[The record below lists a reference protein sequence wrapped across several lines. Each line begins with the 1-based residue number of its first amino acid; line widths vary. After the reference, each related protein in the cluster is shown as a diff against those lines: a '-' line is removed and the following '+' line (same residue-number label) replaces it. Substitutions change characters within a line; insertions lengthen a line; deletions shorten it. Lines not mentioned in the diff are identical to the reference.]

1 MLASVSDGKKR
12 GSGNEAPYA
21 RYAFLNPY
29 NISLMAGAATTAAA
43 TGHWEIGLIA
53 GASEALWM
61 LFAPGSKLLQRLWF
75 DPIWEQSK
83 ADDVDRRRE
92 LKFQRLTPMDQQR
105 AFALR
110 EQRTRIYHLATDN
123 PSLTVELL
131 TPELAKL
138 DTLYEDFLDLAL
150 VCGRSEKHLGS
161 FDVPRM
167 ENSWKYYEQ
176 QKVEFKPS
184 DQRYKVATKNLEVIT
199 QRMDRLAQVR
209 KNLQTSRGQMDLME
223 NSFRLLAD
231 EIVTVADP
239 AELGARL
246 DDLRI
251 GVEAIRETSD
261 ESELVYEELDDHE
274 PGTQMRR

>member
-1 MLASVSDGKKR
+1 MLAGVSDGKKR
-12 GSGNEAPYA
+12 GSGDEVPYA

-53 GASEALWM
+53 GATEALWM

-110 EQRTRIYHLATDN
+110 EQRARIYRLATDN
-123 PSLTVELL
+123 PSLTVDLL

-150 VCGRSEKHLGS
+150 VCASSEKHLGS

-176 QKVEFKPS
+176 QKVEFKPN

-199 QRMDRLAQVR
+199 QRMERLAQVR
-209 KNLQTSRGQMDLME
+209 KNLQTSRGQMDLM
-223 NSFRLLAD
+223 
-231 EIVTVADP
+231 
-239 AELGARL
+239 
-246 DDLRI
+246 
-251 GVEAIRETSD
+251 
-261 ESELVYEELDDHE
+261 
-274 PGTQMRR
+274 